1 MTWVLRDQIDPGNV
15 DKIIDAARH
24 GYKRRKVILP
34 DIDRLR
40 LRRDSSRACAVL
52 RLQTCRRAMGRTA
65 CIASR

>member
-40 LRRDSSRACAVL
+40 LRRDIDRALNRLPHFCRPLPQAAVAW
-52 RLQTCRRAMGRTA
+52 TV
-65 CIASR
+65 